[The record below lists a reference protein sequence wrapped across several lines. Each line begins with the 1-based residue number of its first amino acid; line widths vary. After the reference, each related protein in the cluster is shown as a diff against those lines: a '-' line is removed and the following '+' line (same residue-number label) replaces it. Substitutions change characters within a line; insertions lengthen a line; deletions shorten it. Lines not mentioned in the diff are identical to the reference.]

1 MKKLDKTGV
10 IENFGRYVSAGKV
23 KFFQQFGLEFVPGK
37 REGCFLFDLEGKAF
51 LNCHCNGGVF
61 NLGHRHPK
69 IIAATRMAMEMWDMG
84 NHHLISA
91 PRAMLGA
98 RLAELLPGDIN
109 RTVFGVSGGEAIDLA
124 IKLARGYTGKPGII
138 SALGGY
144 HGHTGFAMAA
154 GDEQFKKPFEP
165 MPPGFTQVKFND
177 LNALQQAINADTA
190 AVLFETIPATLGIY
204 VPNDDYFK
212 GVRELCARFGA
223 LLIIDEVQTGLGRT
237 GKLWGIEHY
246 NIVPDIIVLGKGLS
260 GGIYPMAATC
270 YRDKLDSFFEQNPFI
285 HISTCGG
292 SEIGCFTTLA
302 VLDET
307 TSPGLLEHVNEM
319 TDFYHQALNE
329 LKKRFPHLLIEIR
342 QKGLM
347 MGLKF
352 PVEKISLGMCK
363 MLYDNGLFMVYSG
376 NDATVV
382 QFLPPLIITQQEA
395 EFTIEA
401 LEKSLVLMNKM
412 IQ

>member
-1 MKKLDKTGV
+1 MSATNKATV
-10 IENFGRYVSAGKV
+10 IENFGQYVSSGKV

-37 REGCFLFDLEGKAF
+37 REGCYLYDLDGKSY
-51 LNCHCNGGVF
+51 LNCHCNGSVF

-69 IIAATRMAMEMWDMG
+69 IIEATRMAMEMWDIG

-124 IKLARGYTGKPGII
+124 IKLARGYTGKSGII

-144 HGHTGFAMAA
+144 HGHTGFALAA
-154 GDEQFKKPFEP
+154 GDEQFRKPFEP

-177 LNALQQAINADTA
+177 LNALEQAIDADTA
-190 AVLFETIPATLGIY
+190 AVLFETIPATLGIC
-204 VPNDDYFK
+204 VPDDNYFK
-212 GVRELCARFGA
+212 GVREICNRFGA

-246 NIVPDIIVLGKGLS
+246 EIVPDIIVLGKGLS

-270 YRDKLDSFFEQNPFI
+270 YRDKLDSFFEQYPFI

-292 SEIGCFTTLA
+292 SEIGCFTSLA

-307 TSPGLLEHVNEM
+307 TRPGFLDHVNQIA
-319 TDFYHQALNE
+319 DFYRQALAE
-329 LKKRFPHLLIEIR
+329 LQARFSHLLVEIR

-352 PVEKISLGMCK
+352 PFEKIALGICK
-363 MLYDNGLFMVYSG
+363 LLYENGVFVVYSG
-376 NDATVV
+376 NDTTVV
-382 QFLPPLIITQQEA
+382 QFLPPLIISQSEA
-395 EFTIEA
+395 EFTIKM
-401 LEKSLVLMNKM
+401 LEKSLGFMNNM
-412 IQ
+412 FQ